1 MKFRYSPVALAVFAA
16 LGSAGLTPVSAQ
28 QAQPQAQSL
37 ERVTITGTNIRRT
50 DQETVSPVEI
60 ISREQIERSGQQTV
74 AEVLARLPI
83 TSSGAFN
90 ETANSFAPGT
100 QSVSLRGLGQDATL
114 VLLNGR
120 RVAGYGFAQNI
131 QDSFVDLSSI
141 PTSAIE
147 RIEILKDGASA
158 IYGSDAIAGVINV
171 ILRRDYQGIEASGNV
186 GFFQG
191 KNDYRAS
198 IVAGFGD
205 LGTQKFNV
213 FGVLD
218 YYKRDGL
225 TMADTDFGADR
236 DFRDK
241 QGGRNFQSLSGGTWQ
256 GRGAAGSAAANA
268 RRAYAECPT
277 PITYQD
283 GVARGLFPVNQ
294 SALPPGTGA
303 NQPGNTYCFR
313 DYASVF
319 QVMPDIER
327 IGFLGR
333 GTYDFSAKVQGYA
346 ELGYSRSESD
356 YVFQEP
362 FFSGNPTGTTRLYP
376 VAGGRLASSPFNMTF
391 APGAAGNP
399 LPTEAF
405 YQGVMNDFGTRN
417 TNVTADSY
425 RFLAG
430 LKYTIGTWDFDS
442 ALGWSKS
449 DVDQENK
456 VLFTNG
462 VIAAMGIPST
472 LQPPTPLVTNSQY
485 NANRPST
492 NSPALRA
499 SMFGTN
505 NRTAESELQFIDTKA
520 TTEFGKLPGG
530 PIGLALGGEF
540 RKESITDIPTELA
553 RTGGILG
560 QGSTFVDGERDSLA
574 FYGELALPLTR
585 QLEAQL
591 ALRYDDYSD
600 FGSSTNPKVGLKY
613 RPAPE
618 WLLRANWGRGFKA
631 PSLPEI
637 TPSSAY
643 FFTFVEDPAIPG
655 VLSQI
660 AGSINANPNLEP
672 EKSRSFTMG
681 LVFEPNR
688 DFSASID
695 FYQIKWTNQVAFED
709 FQTLAN
715 DPNSPKVTKDPSS
728 GVILSIAGEYI
739 NLGEVQTQGVDFD
752 VRYKR
757 STPYGRVGTRLAAS
771 YLDEY
776 EINGEEVAGTNLAW
790 LYSNSSALPRWR
802 GQWSFDWEQGPWVAQ
817 FTVNYIH
824 SYYRT
829 YGTLN
834 AGSYFRP
841 GTAGGVP
848 QTGTLD
854 PKSPSY
860 TTYDL
865 FGRYMITPNF
875 GVSGSIIN
883 ILDEEPIYDPSFST
897 TYFYDRQAGYDIR
910 GRTFRIGVDY
920 KFK

>member
-16 LGSAGLTPVSAQ
+16 LGSAGLTPVAAQ

-37 ERVTITGTNIRRT
+37 ERVTITGSNIRRT

-60 ISREQIERSGQQTV
+60 ISREQIERSGSQSV
-74 AEVLARLPI
+74 SEVLAKLPI

-100 QSVSLRGLGQDATL
+100 TSVSLRGLGQDATL

-120 RVAGYGFAQNI
+120 RIAGYGFAQNI

-141 PTSAIE
+141 PVSAIE

-158 IYGSDAIAGVINV
+158 IYGSDAIAGVVNV
-171 ILRRDYQGIEASGNV
+171 ILRRDYQGIEASANV

-205 LGTQKFNV
+205 LGTQKFNL

-241 QGGRNFQSLSGGTWQ
+241 EGGRNFQSLSGGTWQ
-256 GRGAAGSAAANA
+256 GIGAAGSAAANA

-277 PITYQD
+277 PIGYQE

-294 SALPPGTGA
+294 SALPSGTGA
-303 NQPGNTYCFR
+303 NQPGNSYCFR

-319 QVMPDIER
+319 QVMPDLER

-346 ELGYSRSESD
+346 EFGYSRTESD

-362 FFSGNPTGTTRLYP
+362 FFTGNPTGTTRLYP
-376 VAGGRLASSPFNMTF
+376 LPNGQLSSSPFNMTF

-399 LPTEAF
+399 LSTNAF

-417 TNVTADSY
+417 TNVKADAY
-425 RFLAG
+425 RILAG
-430 LKYTIGTWDFDS
+430 LKYSFGTWDFDS
-442 ALGWSKS
+442 AAGWSKS
-449 DVDQENK
+449 DVEQTSK
-456 VLFTNG
+456 VLFTDG

-472 LQPPTPLVTNSQY
+472 LQPPRPVVTSSQY
-485 NANRPST
+485 NINTPSV

-499 SMFGTN
+499 SMFGSN
-505 NRTAESELQFIDTKA
+505 NRNAESELKFIDTRA
-520 TTEFGKLPGG
+520 TTEFGSLPGG

-540 RKESITDIPTELA
+540 RKESITDIPTQLA

-560 QGSTFVDGERDSLA
+560 QGSTFVDGERDNLA
-574 FYGELALPLTR
+574 FYGELALPITR

-600 FGSSTNPKVGLKY
+600 FGSATTPKVGLKF

-618 WLLRANWGRGFKA
+618 LLLRANWGRGFKA

-637 TPSSAY
+637 TPSSAF

-660 AGSINANPNLEP
+660 AGSINANPSLEA

-681 LVFEPNR
+681 LVFEPSR

-695 FYQIKWTNQVAFED
+695 YYQIKWTNQVAFPD
-709 FQTLAN
+709 FQTYAN
-715 DPNSPKVTKDPSS
+715 DPNSPNVSKDPQT
-728 GVILSIAGEYI
+728 GVILSIAGQYI
-739 NLGEVQTQGVDFD
+739 NLGEVFTSGVDLD

-757 STPYGRVGTRLAAS
+757 STPYGRVGTRLAAT
-771 YLDEY
+771 YVDEY
-776 EINGEEVAGTNLAW
+776 EINGEEVAGTNFAW
-790 LYSNSSALPRWR
+790 QYSNTSAIPRWR

-817 FTVNYIH
+817 FAINYIH
-824 SYYRT
+824 SYWRT
-829 YGTLN
+829 YGTTN
-834 AGSYFRP
+834 APSYFVP
-841 GTAGGVP
+841 GSVNGIP
-848 QTGTLD
+848 QTGTLNR
-854 PKSPSY
+854 KSPSY
-860 TTYDL
+860 TTLDL
-865 FGRYMITPNF
+865 YGRYMVTPAL
-875 GVSGSIIN
+875 GVSASIVN